1 MSEKFIKMGGQ
12 VHAEADAVKEN
23 NKAF

>member
-1 MSEKFIKMGGQ
+1 MAQMSEKFIKMGGQ
-12 VHAEADAVKEN
+12 VYVEATEG